1 MVFAKAK
8 LTVANRNRVNKEI
21 AGLIFDIMFPG
32 LRVETAMQGA
42 MEMFSYELQAGSA
55 IVLMLIL
62 INALRLNYFSKND
75 IQVQSNSNIIFI
87 DGMTCNHCVDM
98 VTKTLNKLLNVKV
111 LSVDLQSGKIEL
123 DCSEETI
130 SSIKSSIIDLGYK
143 IRKDK

>member
-1 MVFAKAK
+1 GS
-8 LTVANRNRVNKEI
+8 TI
-21 AGLIFDIMFPG
+21 ILI
-32 LRVETAMQGA
+32 
-42 MEMFSYELQAGSA
+42 
-55 IVLMLIL
+55 LIL
-62 INALRLNYFSKND
+62 INALRLNYFDRNKD
-75 IQVQSNSNIIFI
+75 ITHQIHDKSQILFI